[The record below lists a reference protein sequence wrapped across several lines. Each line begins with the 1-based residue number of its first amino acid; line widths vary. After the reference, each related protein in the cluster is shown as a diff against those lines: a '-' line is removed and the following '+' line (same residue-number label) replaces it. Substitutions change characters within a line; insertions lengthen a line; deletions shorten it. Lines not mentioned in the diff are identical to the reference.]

1 MRALFRLPLRGD
13 AAVGRD
19 EVHAARKHLEDICR
33 EKLPSGRVLGDCP
46 LDKFGREHVQLVLDR
61 RRAKPEALKGHEAL
75 LAIFNWAIP
84 HKLAKENPASQV
96 KPLKSKN
103 PEGYTTWGWSMCS
116 GSPRRTRSA
125 AARIWRWRSCYTPAS
140 GAATPGSRS
149 RMRRSSS
156 CSRRA
161 NARRKSRVELCHI
174 IEKGGVSLWSR
185 FAPRRSFA
193 DLQMRVAFESEIGGD
208 EDRGALVEWVRA
220 WKRSRWPNGS
230 VAPTWNTSAPDD
242 V

>member
-125 AARIWRWRSCYTPAS
+125 AARIWRWRSC
-140 GAATPGSRS
+140 
-149 RMRRSSS
+149 
-156 CSRRA
+156 
-161 NARRKSRVELCHI
+161 
-174 IEKGGVSLWSR
+174 
-185 FAPRRSFA
+185 
-193 DLQMRVAFESEIGGD
+193 
-208 EDRGALVEWVRA
+208 
-220 WKRSRWPNGS
+220 
-230 VAPTWNTSAPDD
+230 
-242 V
+242 